1 GAAIAHLRPWGVD
14 VCSGVE
20 ASPGVKD
27 PVKLRL
33 FIAAVRAAEKSVV
46 NSAGTTGNDVT
57 YTAVQRGAGSEAE
70 DLFDW
75 QNE

>member
-1 GAAIAHLRPWGVD
+1 VD

-27 PVKLRL
+27 PGKLRA
-33 FIAAVRAAEKSVV
+33 FIAAVRAAESSVV
-46 NSAGTTGNDVT
+46 KSAGTDGDVT
-57 YTAVQRGAGSEAE
+57 YTAVQRGAGGEAE